1 MLPTLPKSCPNKEF
15 FWSVFSRIWAEYGK
29 IRTRKTVFGHFSHT
43 AEKSKPYWKVKIVI
57 NIVYIFYSAY
67 IYLFKVNVGNTRTTC
82 EIGFKLTIK
91 TLERCKWRRLTSL
104 LSTLNSFH
112 PLFWYLHCWL
122 WNRNYRLR
130 YLLFVKNFTFN
141 FDMLN
146 KNLILSKLH
155 VNMNWSI
162 PFFHLIMMLSTNES
176 GENEGELH
184 EWRRVL
190 QAQKERQK
198 KYYQILRVSN
208 HTEMFN

>member
-1 MLPTLPKSCPNKEF
+1 MPNFQEQFFYGTAPAYCFYYFLEYHNWQQSCCYLTHFWLMLPTLPKSCPNKEF

-43 AEKSKPYWKVKIVI
+43 AEKNKPYWKVKIVV

-130 YLLFVKNFTFN
+130 YLLFVKT
-141 FDMLN
+141 LP
-146 KNLILSKLH
+146 LILICWTK
-155 VNMNWSI
+155 I
-162 PFFHLIMMLSTNES
+162 
-176 GENEGELH
+176 
-184 EWRRVL
+184 
-190 QAQKERQK
+190 
-198 KYYQILRVSN
+198 
-208 HTEMFN
+208 